1 MVERPAR
8 AAAVLVVTT
17 QRTIG
22 KHRSAL
28 IELVCS
34 SAAYS
39 VVFQGDA
46 SDIGRIQCLH
56 VRRGRFA
63 CSSIGVMIG

>member
-8 AAAVLVVTT
+8 AAEVLVVTT

>member
-22 KHRSAL
+22 KHPSTL